1 MSYKPSPR
9 QTYGQRQRRLASPPV
24 AHYSFR
30 QDWETN
36 FDKAVAQANQLKAQG
51 FLVEE
56 GIEKGALIES
66 QAQQAAK
73 RLKAAGFDVQF
84 IPVAS
89 WAGEKVVFVVFKPP
103 KEGAP
108 IPITQP
114 RTPPKRP

>member
-9 QTYGQRQRRLASPPV
+9 QTYGQRHRRLGYPSI
-24 AHYSFR
+24 AHHSFR

-36 FDKAVAQANQLKAQG
+36 FDKALAQANQLKAQG

-56 GIEKGALIES
+56 GIQKGALTES
-66 QAQQAAK
+66 QAQKFAK
-73 RLKAAGFDVQF
+73 NLQQAGFDVQL

-103 KEGAP
+103 KEG
-108 IPITQP
+108 
-114 RTPPKRP
+114 